1 MVEMYSQFTT
11 CLLIWFVIF
20 IDWDCTAVCLL
31 DIFSYMTQW
40 HCTRHILKL
49 KLIIALPAGWLVS
62 VGAPP
67 FSWAP
72 GWNCRRL
79 LWFLICHQWPAPRTF
94 LSVASPAGSPTYTTV
109 LQIPIIFWLN
119 FANSLISSCLASPM
133 PGLPLLLSPP
143 CPCGTLHHIHLPKVE
158 LEHRTPCL
166 KVANSSPLSCLFNYI
181 TAWPWFPVSRIS
193 HYLRQVAP
201 QTNSL
206 LSFPFTSLLKP
217 SPPPRVL
224 PTTSTYQNSFRKFP
238 TYLTAA
244 IPGFSGSLNGNESLF
259 FEPPEQFT
267 WACLIKQTLFH
278 HPVELQRSYTPARK
292 QNALR
297 ALYCTSAPPT
307 GPAQRLATTGA
318 Q

>member
-1 MVEMYSQFTT
+1 MVEVYSQFTT

-40 HCTRHILKL
+40 HCTLHILKF
-49 KLIIALPAGWLVS
+49 KLFISLATLPFLPAGLFLLMHHRFP
-62 VGAPP
+62 GP
-67 FSWAP
+67 P
-72 GWNCRRL
+72 GWNCWRQ
-79 LWFLICHQWPAPRTF
+79 LWFLICHQWPAPRAF
-94 LSVASPAGSPTYTTV
+94 LSVASRAGSPPYTTV

-119 FANSLISSCLASPM
+119 FANSHISSCLASPM

-181 TAWPWFPVSRIS
+181 TAWPRFPFSRIS
-193 HYLRQVAP
+193 HCLHQVAP

-217 SPPPRVL
+217 SPPPTVL
-224 PTTSTYQNSFRKFP
+224 PTTSTY
-238 TYLTAA
+238 
-244 IPGFSGSLNGNESLF
+244 
-259 FEPPEQFT
+259 
-267 WACLIKQTLFH
+267 
-278 HPVELQRSYTPARK
+278 
-292 QNALR
+292 
-297 ALYCTSAPPT
+297 
-307 GPAQRLATTGA
+307 
-318 Q
+318 